1 MFMDTNMFFDA
12 LSIGSC
18 PCSQGLSLFERV
30 FYIKGG
36 IVMNNMDTSSLD
48 KLQVFEEMINYK
60 FQDRRILKHALTHS
74 SYANE
79 KRMNKFENNERLEFL
94 GDAVLELVTS
104 EYIFRK
110 NQKMPEGDLTKL
122 RARLVCEQ
130 TLAACAIDIKVGD
143 YILLGK
149 GEAATGGRERYS
161 ILSDAMEA
169 IIGGIYIDG
178 GFTNAKEFVCKYILS
193 DVEKKELFFD
203 SKTILQEI
211 VQSEYKE
218 QLSYELIKEE
228 GPDHNKQFTVV
239 ALVKDVE
246 LGVGVGRTK
255 KSAEQEAAYQSILK
269 MKRRKMIPSGE

>member
-1 MFMDTNMFFDA
+1 MNRMEEA
-12 LSIGSC
+12 G
-18 PCSQGLSLFERV
+18 FE
-30 FYIKGG
+30 
-36 IVMNNMDTSSLD
+36 
-48 KLQVFEEMINYK
+48 KLKAFEATLNYR
-60 FQDRRILKHALTHS
+60 FRDRKLLKHALTHS

-79 KRMNKFENNERLEFL
+79 KRMNKLDNNERLEFL

-104 EYIFRK
+104 EFLFTR
-110 NQKMPEGDLTKL
+110 NPKMPEGDLTKL

-130 TLAACAIDIKVGD
+130 TLAACARDIRVGD

-149 GEAATGGRERYS
+149 GEAATGGSERLS

-169 IIGGIYIDG
+169 IIGAIYLDG
-178 GFTNAKEFVCKYILS
+178 GFTNAKEFICQFILS
-193 DVEKKELFFD
+193 DIENKKLFFD

-239 ALVKDVE
+239 ALVNKTQ
-246 LGVGVGRTK
+246 LGIGVGRTK
-255 KSAEQEAAYQSILK
+255 KAAEQEAAYQSILK
-269 MKRRKMIPSGE
+269 MNKKKTILSGEE